1 MDQAP
6 RADPRLSLVVA
17 TGCAEQRARVNTPA
31 AGSSAT
37 DGLQIGRH
45 APKVGDKRTKVNDQA
60 MVMAIAAGELTMV
73 KHTEETREIL
83 AVDGDVIT
91 KVKMYLHAYAKS
103 QTSGG
108 KTRDL
113 ASVVAGK
120 AYIVSRQGGAIEAT
134 VADGS
139 PVSAA
144 ELEELTDANKRLGK
158 PNAMEQIV
166 ASKTW
171 KVGEKVVFSPDE
183 LAASNKRNAEDGGG
197 EQFTGLTMT
206 LTAVEAGVATFA
218 MEIAMAVKLPNGSL
232 GVRITGAS
240 RLDVAT
246 GRALEVG
253 GTGPLEGNLGEA
265 VTGTMTMKDVY
276 TY

>member
-1 MDQAP
+1 MTRLHALTL
-6 RADPRLSLVVA
+6 ALSLVVA
-17 TGCAEQRARVNTPA
+17 TGCASSKGGVNTPA

-91 KVKMYLHAYAKS
+91 KVKMTYGAYAKS